1 VNFQVRWL
9 GHLLNFICL
18 PPGSAVHLPDD
29 DLIRDLGDLI
39 LEPNPVRESLAEK
52 VYVSLDPGDAVGRLE
67 STYRMLLEVED
78 AWQAFSRARSK
89 GELLAQDLAGALQE
103 AADKNIITADDVAAL
118 RDYDA
123 RRYDCLLTDHF
134 DPRAFNDLA

>member
-1 VNFQVRWL
+1 
-9 GHLLNFICL
+9 
-18 PPGSAVHLPDD
+18 VHLPDD

-39 LEPNPVRESLAEK
+39 LEPNPVREALAEK
-52 VYVSLDPGDAVGRLE
+52 VYVSLDPNDAVGRLE
-67 STYRMLLEVED
+67 STYRMLLEVEE

-89 GELLAQDLAGALQE
+89 GELAAQDLAGALQE

-134 DPRAFNDLA
+134 DQRAFNDLA